1 MLERDRVRIGFLGL
15 GRMGSGMAARLV
27 QCGFAVRVYDPV
39 VESAQRLQRQGAEV
53 APDLAALCRD
63 RQLVISMLPNDEIL
77 EAAAT
82 GNAGLVDCLPA
93 GAAHMV
99 SGTHG
104 VRVVERLA
112 AAHAAAGQ
120 ALVSCTVLGR
130 PDRAAEG
137 ALGLVPAGPKAA
149 LDSIR
154 SVLEA
159 LGTIVIEPGENP
171 LSAVAAKIANNFV
184 LGCAIEAMGEAM
196 ALVRKYGVDPQ
207 LFYEMLTGGLF
218 DCTAYR
224 AYGDII
230 AKEDWGRVGAT
241 ATIGLKDA
249 HLALEAAERVLV
261 PLPSGDVWRN
271 QLLSAIGRG
280 EAGLDWSV
288 MAREQFRHS
297 ALE

>member
-1 MLERDRVRIGFLGL
+1 
-15 GRMGSGMAARLV
+15 MAARLL
-27 QCGFAVRVYDPV
+27 QRGHAVRVYDPV
-39 VESAQRLQRQGAEV
+39 AESVRRLQDQGAE
-53 APDLAALCRD
+53 AAGDLASLCQG
-63 RQLVISMLPNDEIL
+63 RQAVISMLPSDEIL

-82 GNAGLVDCLPA
+82 GEGGLTQHLPA
-93 GAAHMV
+93 GAVHVV

-104 VRVVERLA
+104 VRVMERLA
-112 AAHAAAGQ
+112 QAHAAAGQ
-120 ALVSCTVLGR
+120 TLVSCTVLGR

-137 ALGLVPAGPKAA
+137 ALGLIPAGPKAA
-149 LDSIR
+149 VDAVR
-154 SVLEA
+154 GALEA
-159 LGTIVIEPGENP
+159 LGTIVIEPGEDP
-171 LSAVAAKIANNFV
+171 LSAVAVKIANNFV

-196 ALVRKYGVDPQ
+196 ALVRRYGVEPQ
-207 LFYEMLTGGLF
+207 MFYEVLTGGLF

-230 AKEDWGRVGAT
+230 AKEDWGRIGAT
-241 ATIGLKDA
+241 ATIGLKDV
-249 HLALEAAERVLV
+249 HLALEAAERVRV

-280 EAGLDWSV
+280 EADLDWSV